1 MHEMGTIGKL
11 FSKCNMVCCIV
22 AFTSIGLS
30 AQKIGYVSTET
41 IKKQYEP
48 YIQAE
53 ARLNEQ
59 VEEWKAELDRMQKD
73 VEDLELEMRKNRLI
87 WTDAERQQKE
97 LEVSDKRR
105 KREEFASEKFAPGGE
120 HDQQAEALFKAIWEK
135 IYLAIQKISAE
146 DGYDIVWDKSV
157 QPLVYVNAKYDITVK
172 VMKQLG
178 IDAESLARKQQ
189 EIIDSDP
196 RNKKLDERR
205 QTRSRRRS
213 TSLPEPGQDGDQQ
226 RTPVDMVQPR
236 LPNSLPPP
244 MLPPLNPPPADTT
257 PPREEEVPR

>member
-1 MHEMGTIGKL
+1 MRTIGNI
-11 FSKCNMVCCIV
+11 FSNCKVVCIV
-22 AFTSIGLS
+22 FVFACISLY

-41 IKKQYEP
+41 IKKQYDP

-53 ARLNEQ
+53 ARLNVV
-59 VEEWKAELDRMQKD
+59 VEEWKAELNQMLKD
-73 VEDLELEMRKNRLI
+73 IEDLELEMRKNRLI

-97 LEVSDKRR
+97 LDIADKRR

-120 HDQQAEALFKAIWEK
+120 HDQQAESLFKAIWEK

-178 IDAESLARKQQ
+178 IDAEALEKKQQ
-189 EIIDSDP
+189 EIIEGDP
-196 RNKKLDERR
+196 RNKKLEERR

-213 TSLPEPGQDGDQQ
+213 TSQTDPNQDSAQN
-226 RTPVDMVQPR
+226 RRPIDMVQPSS
-236 LPNSLPPP
+236 PNNLPPP
-244 MLPPLNPPPADTT
+244 MIPIDNPAPPADTAK
-257 PPREEEVPR
+257 PREEEVPR